1 MSANDRMT
9 AARVYLAVAILGLA
23 LVLVPLTGWLRAH
36 GLDLELAMAELS
48 STRMTAAALL
58 DLIGAAVAVLAMIYF
73 ERKEFRVPYI
83 WIPILFACTV
93 SVAFG
98 LAFYL
103 FLRESVR
110 PERASA
116 TPPTG

>member
-1 MSANDRMT
+1 MSTNDRRT

-23 LVLVPLTGWLRAH
+23 LVLIPLIGWLRAH
-36 GLDLELAMAELS
+36 GLDMELALAELS
-48 STRMTAAALL
+48 ATRMTAAAVL

-73 ERKEFRVPYI
+73 DRKELRVPYI
-83 WIPILFACTV
+83 WIPVVFACTV

-110 PERASA
+110 PEPAAAAS
-116 TPPTG
+116 PTG